1 MERKLYEIMGALEC
15 GVLPRSE
22 NIDKMLQTLSPE
34 DSRRARRKW
43 RKIWRRELKTSKR
56 KWPSIRGGA
65 NIPELDKYEAKKHG
79 WYRVLKEGRK
89 VFAEKN

>member
-1 MERKLYEIMGALEC
+1 MERELYEIMGALEC
-15 GVLPRSE
+15 GVLPRSG

-43 RKIWRRELKTSKR
+43 RKIWRKELKTGKR
-56 KWPSIRGGA
+56 KWPPGL
-65 NIPELDKYEAKKHG
+65 PEFDKFMAKKHG
-79 WYRVLKEGRK
+79 WDHVLREGRK

>member
-43 RKIWRRELKTSKR
+43 RKIWRKELKTSKR
-56 KWPSIRGGA
+56 KWPA
-65 NIPELDKYEAKKHG
+65 KLPELDKYEAKKRG
-79 WYRVLKEGRK
+79 WYRVLREGWK
-89 VFAEKN
+89 VFAEKD